1 MGLAWLAPGRPSY
14 FTCSEKRRRSHS
26 HCNVI
31 PYSRVKQFLFQPL
44 FTLCFWELKF
54 IFLKFFMLPL
64 MLRYNLLKNFQWSN
78 FCITITN
85 DSQSLSRHRNYL
97 SIFKPFW
104 LSACKMIWP
113 KIIAGLWWDIIS
125 WEGSLPEIVM
135 PFIKAELC
143 LDTGVA
149 VENIFAVFADAKLQT
164 E

>member
-1 MGLAWLAPGRPSY
+1 
-14 FTCSEKRRRSHS
+14 
-26 HCNVI
+26 
-31 PYSRVKQFLFQPL
+31 
-44 FTLCFWELKF
+44 
-54 IFLKFFMLPL
+54 
-64 MLRYNLLKNFQWSN
+64 
-78 FCITITN
+78 
-85 DSQSLSRHRNYL
+85 
-97 SIFKPFW
+97 
-104 LSACKMIWP
+104 MIWP